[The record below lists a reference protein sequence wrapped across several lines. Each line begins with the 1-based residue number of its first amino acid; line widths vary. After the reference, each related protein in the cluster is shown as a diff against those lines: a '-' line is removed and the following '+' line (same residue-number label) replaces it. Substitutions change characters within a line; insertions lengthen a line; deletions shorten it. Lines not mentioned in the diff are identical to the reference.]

1 MGTSNVA
8 IHIDGVSKIYRLWDN
23 PKARLAYP
31 FRRAVNA
38 LLPKQLQLGP
48 ILKNQFRE
56 FYALQEISLTIR
68 KGESWGFI
76 GVNGSGKSTLLKII
90 SGNLRPSSGCVEIEG
105 KTAILDYS
113 SGLNGEFTGRA
124 NILHKATL
132 LGLTQREVEDR
143 LESII
148 EFAEIGEFIDQP
160 VKTYSSGMA
169 ARLGFAIMA
178 HVDVDIMITDEALAV
193 GDAFFVQ
200 KCMRHIHNFL
210 NHGTFL
216 FVSHSINDV
225 LTLCDNVVWL
235 ERGYIKQVG
244 SAKVVCHAYM
254 DSLLRRND
262 DAFYQERQYQNTR
275 DDDEGISSET
285 SLKTDGSSQF
295 LSLSAEQIASLKNHF
310 RPKLTN
316 INYEPSARFQIIESD
331 KSIFGLVE
339 KRTMHGGRIISAE
352 ILNDFDSS
360 VTVFYGGESIR
371 VIVRVIAERE
381 VKKALI
387 GFQLFNRL
395 GLAIIGENNN
405 LASGGEILSIEPG
418 EVASVTFKFVMPALA
433 AGEYILRLAFHDG
446 GEVDLPVIDVLED
459 AFRLQ
464 CLTTGERHGL
474 AGIILLGL
482 DVKKESGLK
491 ILNQKKIC

>member
-1 MGTSNVA
+1 
-8 IHIDGVSKIYRLWDN
+8 
-23 PKARLAYP
+23 
-31 FRRAVNA
+31 
-38 LLPKQLQLGP
+38 
-48 ILKNQFRE
+48 
-56 FYALQEISLTIR
+56 
-68 KGESWGFI
+68 
-76 GVNGSGKSTLLKII
+76 
-90 SGNLRPSSGCVEIEG
+90 
-105 KTAILDYS
+105 
-113 SGLNGEFTGRA
+113 
-124 NILHKATL
+124 
-132 LGLTQREVEDR
+132 
-143 LESII
+143 
-148 EFAEIGEFIDQP
+148 
-160 VKTYSSGMA
+160 
-169 ARLGFAIMA
+169 
-178 HVDVDIMITDEALAV
+178 
-193 GDAFFVQ
+193 
-200 KCMRHIHNFL
+200 
-210 NHGTFL
+210 
-216 FVSHSINDV
+216 
-225 LTLCDNVVWL
+225 
-235 ERGYIKQVG
+235 
-244 SAKVVCHAYM
+244 
-254 DSLLRRND
+254 
-262 DAFYQERQYQNTR
+262 
-275 DDDEGISSET
+275 
-285 SLKTDGSSQF
+285 
-295 LSLSAEQIASLKNHF
+295 
-310 RPKLTN
+310 
-316 INYEPSARFQIIESD
+316 
-331 KSIFGLVE
+331 
-339 KRTMHGGRIISAE
+339 MHGGRIISAE